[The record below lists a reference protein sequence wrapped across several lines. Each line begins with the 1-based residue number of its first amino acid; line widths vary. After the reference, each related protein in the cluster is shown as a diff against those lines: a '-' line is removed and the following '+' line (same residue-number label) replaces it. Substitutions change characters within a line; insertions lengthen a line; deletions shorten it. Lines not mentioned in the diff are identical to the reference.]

1 MKHKSPE
8 EPNLFCF
15 AALAYARQWIK
26 EMHTDE
32 KEPKET
38 PPNRFAAAV
47 KPVQAIPLK
56 SPPWNEWLR
65 LARQGD
71 ENAKLCFCT
80 QAESFIKALC
90 SADYFSEK
98 LGRDETRSI
107 ATLAVVEFMMNYPD
121 PPPDEKMPFMLKKVI
136 RTSIL
141 ARIKKVDVRLRREQ
155 KPTAAPDGD
164 SAEKKENCI
173 ESFPASSAYE
183 PEYRLFQ
190 KELDAS
196 FRQLRPNEQA
206 VLDAYYFQDKT
217 VSMIAAEL
225 HRSRQ
230 FVERIHKRALR
241 RLREMLEGT
250 GASGCCPAT

>member
-1 MKHKSPE
+1 MKHRYPE

-15 AALAYARQWIK
+15 AALTYARQWIK
-26 EMHTDE
+26 EMHTDG

-38 PPNRFAAAV
+38 PPNKYAAAV
-47 KPVQAIPLK
+47 KPIQAIPLK

-71 ENAKLCFCT
+71 KTATGLFCA
-80 QAESFIKALC
+80 QAEPFIEVLYKTR
-90 SADYFSEK
+90 YFSDR
-98 LGRDETRSI
+98 LETEEIRSI
-107 ATLAVVEFMMNYPD
+107 ATLAVMEFLKEYPN
-121 PPPDEKMPFMLKKVI
+121 PPEDSKIPYMLKRIMHNKILSALKKQKV
-136 RTSIL
+136 RT
-141 ARIKKVDVRLRREQ
+141 RREQ

-164 SAEKKENCI
+164 SSEKKENCI
-173 ESFPASSAYE
+173 ENFPASHAYE
-183 PEYRLFQ
+183 PEYNLFQ

-217 VSMIAAEL
+217 VSMIATEL

-250 GASGCCPAT
+250 GTSGCCPAT